1 VDSIASISG
10 RLAVLEDAMKIIKGE
25 VKQVFTEI
33 RAAILVTA
41 VRDLLPGERSSPRQI
56 KPITRDTGVGTLIRH
71 MLLSRNYRR
80 RLHAR
85 PTRQVRT
92 CRPADAACRCACR
105 RRGTPVAGIEGGGQ
119 SIKCRDNVIVMGIST
134 SSPTEEEFA

>member
-85 PTRQVRT
+85 PTGKSGHAAQLTPRVDARVVGAVRQWL
-92 CRPADAACRCACR
+92 ASKE
-105 RRGTPVAGIEGGGQ
+105 VAN
-119 SIKCRDNVIVMGIST
+119 R
-134 SSPTEEEFA
+134 SSAETT